1 MHQVFPYLRN
11 DPNLS
16 QLSGGSLNCSR
27 KSRRQRTFERQ
38 AALTPFVGLVGTTYG
53 IFRAFEELDKGGPES
68 TVFAAIFDAMVLGLV
83 CVPISILVMLAWDW
97 LSKK

>member
-1 MHQVFPYLRN
+1 M
-11 DPNLS
+11 
-16 QLSGGSLNCSR
+16 NCSR

-68 TVFAAIFDAMVLGLV
+68 TVFAAIFDAMIFTAVCIPILLLVL
-83 CVPISILVMLAWDW
+83 LAWDW
-97 LSKK
+97 FSEK